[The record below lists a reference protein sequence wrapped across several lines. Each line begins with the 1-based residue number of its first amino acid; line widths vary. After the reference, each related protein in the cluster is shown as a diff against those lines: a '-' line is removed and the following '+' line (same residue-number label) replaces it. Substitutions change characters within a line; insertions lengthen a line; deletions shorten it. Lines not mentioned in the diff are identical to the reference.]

1 MPSESAVENRSPTMS
16 LYCSKSRPLGQV
28 FWGLRPSGVSANS
41 CKVSAIPVHLPPRLK
56 GRCVRWVF
64 NNGCRSVSLDRA
76 VIPFLVV
83 WRAPGGDQRSW
94 IGAVGLLIVI
104 LIEQERAMLIEQAGN
119 RSAEKSAKHWD
130 LVAQIMSPL
139 TRNNLSSIIL
149 QRRKFTYFP
158 RTLLSRKKLVTVTY
172 TSYYNQ

>member
-64 NNGCRSVSLDRA
+64 NDGCRSVSLDRA

-130 LVAQIMSPL
+130 LVAQIMSPI
-139 TRNNLSSIIL
+139 TRNKIIYLVLFYKGANLHI
-149 QRRKFTYFP
+149 FP
-158 RTLLSRKKLVTVTY
+158 GHFSHGRNL
-172 TSYYNQ
+172 